1 MRKILFV
8 LESLDYSGAAKQVSL
23 AVAGLPRDQLAL
35 WVCTLGK
42 EGPAGEKL
50 RDAGVQV
57 EVLGGGRLVN
67 LAAFWRL
74 RQLLRTIQPDVI
86 HTWGRPSLRM
96 VALAARGIPC
106 RLLAS
111 APFSFRNTQPTLGRW
126 DRWLI
131 RRVDRI
137 VVSSPADGE
146 HCRLLGLPSDRICV
160 VPPGVEMPG
169 AGWGTN
175 SQSVPQP
182 AAGSQRW
189 VVCAGPLEP
198 HKGYRDAIWAF
209 DILQFLY
216 EDVRLVVVG
225 EGTYRQRLQQ
235 FAQATGAG
243 RRVHFTGLVP
253 DLAGVLAKS
262 EVVWV
267 PSLAEGGLN
276 VALEAMA
283 LGRAVVASRL
293 PGLAD
298 IIRDGETGILVT
310 PGRKVELARQ
320 TRLLLDR
327 PERRRQLGEAGR
339 RWVSAHFSN
348 ADLVRRLADLYS
360 LQWAA

>member
-1 MRKILFV
+1 MQTILFV
-8 LESLDYSGAAKQVSL
+8 LENLNYCGAAKQVSL
-23 AVAGLPRDQLAL
+23 LAAGLPRDQFAL
-35 WVCTLGK
+35 RVCTLK
-42 EGPAGEKL
+42 TEGPAGEKL
-50 RDAGVQV
+50 RAAGVPV
-57 EVLGGGRLVN
+57 EVLGGSRLVN
-67 LAAFWRL
+67 LAAFWHLRRL
-74 RQLLRTIQPDVI
+74 VRAIQPDVI
-86 HTWGRPSLRM
+86 HTWGRSSLRM

-111 APFSFRNTQPTLGRW
+111 ASFSRQERHTTLGRW
-126 DRWLI
+126 VRWLL

-137 VVSSPADGE
+137 IVSSHAGAE
-146 HCRLLGLPSDRICV
+146 HCRLLGLPSDKICII
-160 VPPGVEMPG
+160 PPGVESLG
-169 AGWGTN
+169 AGSGADW
-175 SQSVPQP
+175 QSTPLP
-182 AAGSQRW
+182 AAGGQRW

-198 HKGYRDAIWAF
+198 HKGHREAIWAF

-243 RRVHFTGLVP
+243 KRVHFSGPVP
-253 DLAGVLAKS
+253 NLAEVLAKA

-267 PSLAEGGLN
+267 PSLAEGGVN
-276 VALEAMA
+276 VALEAMT

-310 PGRKVELARQ
+310 PGSKVELARQ

-339 RWVSAHFSN
+339 RWVSAHFSS
-348 ADLVRRLADLYS
+348 ADLVRRLAGLYS
-360 LQWAA
+360 LQRAA